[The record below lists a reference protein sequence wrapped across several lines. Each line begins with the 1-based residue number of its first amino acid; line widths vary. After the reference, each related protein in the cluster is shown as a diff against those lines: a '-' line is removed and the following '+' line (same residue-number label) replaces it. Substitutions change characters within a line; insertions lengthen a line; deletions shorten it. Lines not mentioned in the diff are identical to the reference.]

1 MSLYY
6 FDTSAMVKQYI
17 AEDGSDWIRQ
27 ILLTGEEISPVFTS
41 RLTVVEATCAFARRR
56 REGTLPLSDYRQ
68 VLKSFKYDVQYRY
81 NFLDVGFMVV
91 DTAQR
96 MADQHPLRSY
106 DAVQLATAWL
116 ANRKL
121 IQEGIESLIF
131 ICADNSLLEIAQ
143 AEGLRI
149 DNPNR
154 HL

>member
-1 MSLYY
+1 
-6 FDTSAMVKQYI
+6 
-17 AEDGSDWIRQ
+17 
-27 ILLTGEEISPVFTS
+27 
-41 RLTVVEATCAFARRR
+41 
-56 REGTLPLSDYRQ
+56 
-68 VLKSFKYDVQYRY
+68 
-81 NFLDVGFMVV
+81 MVV